1 MRVTPA
7 DRLTELVRD
16 VPALVDTDADTL
28 LEIGADADPVTDAL
42 GDPDPFTLTDVL
54 PEIDGEDELLA

>member
-1 MRVTPA
+1 
-7 DRLTELVRD
+7 LVRD